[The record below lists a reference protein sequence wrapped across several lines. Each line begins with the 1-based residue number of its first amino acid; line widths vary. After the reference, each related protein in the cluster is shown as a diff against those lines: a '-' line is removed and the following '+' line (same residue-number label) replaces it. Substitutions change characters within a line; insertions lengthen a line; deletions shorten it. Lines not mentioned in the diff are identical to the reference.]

1 VRPLAL
7 LADPI
12 FRAVEREFY
21 AFSSNLHHLGNL
33 ENRKSNLSV
42 LRSPSYFKE
51 RVDVGGGY
59 SDPIWM
65 YIERQEALEEEIA
78 IYRLRVRPIQYML
91 AFLDEAN
98 PDHVK
103 LFELKYR
110 QRLKWPSVEMEM
122 GISESTRKRMRRFL
136 VLCGARFLGFSE
148 S

>member
-1 VRPLAL
+1 M
-7 LADPI
+7 
-12 FRAVEREFY
+12 
-21 AFSSNLHHLGNL
+21 
-33 ENRKSNLSV
+33 
-42 LRSPSYFKE
+42 
-51 RVDVGGGY
+51 GGGY

-91 AFLDEAN
+91 AFLGEAN